1 MVPMVVEKTSNSER
15 VFDIFSQLLRDR
27 IIVISTDI
35 NDQMAASVTAQLL
48 FLEAQDPTKDI
59 HMYINSP
66 GGSVLSGL
74 AIVDCMSMISN
85 DIFSYTMGQSAS
97 MGSIIA
103 SSATKGKRFMLPNA
117 RHLLHCVSSG
127 NQGTAVDMKIAM
139 AETLRLN
146 TLLTNIYVK
155 NTGQTFEKLEHDMSR
170 DFFLSAEEA
179 IAYGLADE
187 IVTKRQLKS
196 I

>member
-1 MVPMVVEKTSNSER
+1 MMVPMVVETTSKGER
-15 VFDIFSQLLRDR
+15 AYDIYSRLLRDR
-27 IIVISTDI
+27 VIVIYSDV
-35 NDQMAASVTAQLL
+35 NDQMAASITAQLL
-48 FLEAQDPTKDI
+48 FLEAEDPTKDI
-59 HMYINSP
+59 NLYINSP

-74 AIVDCMSMISN
+74 QIVDCMNMISN
-85 DIFSYTMGQSAS
+85 DIVSYTMGQAAS

-127 NQGTAVDMKIAM
+127 NQGTAIDMKIAM

-146 TLLTNIYVK
+146 TVLTNIYVK
-155 NTGQTFEKLEHDMSR
+155 NTGQTFEKLEQDMSR

-187 IVTKRQLKS
+187 IVTKRQLK
-196 I
+196 

>member
-1 MVPMVVEKTSNSER
+1 MVPMVVETTSKGER
-15 VFDIFSQLLRDR
+15 AYDIYSRLLRDR
-27 IIVISTDI
+27 VIVIYSDV
-35 NDQMAASVTAQLL
+35 NDQMAASITAQLL
-48 FLEAQDPTKDI
+48 FLEAEDPTKDI
-59 HMYINSP
+59 NLYINSP

-74 AIVDCMSMISN
+74 QIVDCMNMISN
-85 DIFSYTMGQSAS
+85 DIVSYTMGQAAS

-127 NQGTAVDMKIAM
+127 NQGTAIDMKIAM

-146 TLLTNIYVK
+146 TVLTNIYVK
-155 NTGQTFEKLEHDMSR
+155 NTGQTFEKLEQDMSR

-179 IAYGLADE
+179 ITYGLADE
-187 IVTKRQLKS
+187 IVSKRQLK
-196 I
+196 